1 MSQETGKET
10 GKECKEY
17 NSLKYRT
24 MIMTGKDIGQKLQ
37 HESSQQEL
45 DKFLQEEQTAN
56 EKQSWTKLSK
66 TERLK
71 KIDAFIKNTFVKQYS
86 LQEEEIEKLN
96 AFINK
101 ALERK
106 KLLKSFE
113 LSYNEETGMI
123 EEIPALLFNR
133 KSRRFTL
140 NKNLP
145 TINKKSQRKTKKTDK

>member
-1 MSQETGKET
+1 MSEK

-24 MIMTGKDIGQKLQ
+24 MIMTGKDIDQKLE

-45 DKFLQEEQTAN
+45 DKFLLKEQTAN
-56 EKQSWTKLSK
+56 EKQTWNKLSK

-71 KIDAFIKNTFVKQYS
+71 KIDIFIKNNISKQHSLNEGELGDLNLFVG
-86 LQEEEIEKLN
+86 KL
-96 AFINK
+96 
-101 ALERK
+101 LERK
-106 KLLKSFE
+106 KLLKTTE

-123 EEIPALLFNR
+123 EDIPALLFNS
-133 KSRRFTL
+133 KARRFTL

-145 TINKKSQRKTKKTDK
+145 PTNKKSQRKTKKQTSENK